1 MFCSHYE
8 STKSCNLIGQEHFG
22 LWIVNHNFSRYE
34 FCPGKQRIV
43 MSFIHGDHKTSQNK
57 FHDFFYDFPWLFH
70 GQRMRQKIRP
80 SVLLE
85 NNQRK
90 YYIKN
95 KQRIKFVFSS
105 PRKIWTETESLYFM
119 SILCVIFSLCGSVNE
134 PAFAKTLF
142 WKCFW
147 TRQINQKK
155 ESRMIFNFPRKIFSH
170 FSAEDAWSYW
180 YTGYAYHTE
189 IHKEHKT

>member
-43 MSFIHGDHKTSQNK
+43 MSFIQGDHKTSQNK

-95 KQRIKFVFSS
+95 KQRIKCVFSS

-142 WKCFW
+142 
-147 TRQINQKK
+147 
-155 ESRMIFNFPRKIFSH
+155 
-170 FSAEDAWSYW
+170 
-180 YTGYAYHTE
+180 
-189 IHKEHKT
+189 